1 MDLNVDKTDTME
13 NRNRKNL
20 YLVTLS
26 VSMAMVTLGVSSAW
40 PTPVLPKF
48 NNNETNVNITKYEMS
63 TMLAINPVGFVVG
76 SLATGYIAD
85 RFGRRATILGSALPI
100 TIGSIVAVVAEH
112 GWMLSMTTFSWSCGT
127 GMVSTVSNYYLSEI
141 ADKDVRGRLS
151 VITGFMFKFGNL
163 LTMSVGPFLSYEVLN
178 YIMLALPMLF
188 CLMCWWIPESPYFC
202 LKTDNVEGA
211 RTSLRILR
219 GYKDEKVLEDEL
231 RALQANVKNDMS
243 HSSSVKEL
251 FLGKQ
256 YRRAIIIA
264 AGLKLTQIMTGA
276 VVIRQYLG
284 WIMAETKLKMEL
296 SLALIIYA
304 AISFVVG
311 MMSSVLVDRVGRR
324 PLLIVSYI
332 GTGAS
337 LGAVGFYFF
346 LQDVLSISHDTLAII
361 SFIPLLGIILAN
373 VISTIGFN
381 SLIFIIP
388 AEIFPMNVK
397 AKAMTCLSLFG
408 AALGLTVG
416 LGYQRVNDFCGLTTV
431 FWIFAGFAIGGA
443 VFCYFLV
450 TETKGK
456 DLKDIQVELQ
466 GNGYDAVELEDMNKL
481 EKVVTRNV
489 DNENCTETEKLNKK
503 ET

>member
-1 MDLNVDKTDTME
+1 ME
-13 NRNRKNL
+13 NGNRKNL

-48 NNNETNVNITKYEMS
+48 KNNETNVEITKYEMS
-63 TMLAINPVGFVVG
+63 TMLAMNPVGFVVG

-85 RFGRRATILGSALPI
+85 KFGRRATILGSALPI
-100 TIGSIVAVVAEH
+100 TLGSIVVVVAEK
-112 GWMLSMTTFSWSCGT
+112 GWMLSLTTFSWSCGT

-163 LTMSVGPFLSYEVLN
+163 LTMSVGPFLPYEVLN
-178 YIMLALPMLF
+178 YIMLALPILF
-188 CLMCWWIPESPYFC
+188 SIMCWWIPESPYFF
-202 LKTDNVEGA
+202 LKNHNVEGA
-211 RTSLRILR
+211 RKSLRILR

-231 RALQANVKNDMS
+231 QALQSNVKSDMR

-284 WIMAETKLKMEL
+284 WIIAETKLKMEL

-304 AISFVVG
+304 AVSFVVG

-324 PLLIVSYI
+324 PLLIFSYI
-332 GTGAS
+332 GTGVS
-337 LGAVGFYFF
+337 LGAVGLYFF
-346 LQDVLSISHDTLAII
+346 LQDVLSISQDTLATIA
-361 SFIPLLGIILAN
+361 FIPLFGIILAN

-397 AKAMTCLSLFG
+397 AIAMTSLSLFG
-408 AALGLTVG
+408 AALGFTVA
-416 LGYQRVNDFCGLTTV
+416 LGYQRVKDFWGLTSV

-466 GNGYDAVELEDMNKL
+466 GDGYDPVAFELEDTL
-481 EKVVTRNV
+481 EKVLASKV
-489 DNENCTETEKLNKK
+489 DDENCTEMEELKKK